1 MQKILVTD
9 SLFIFDTHIETLKN
23 AGYEVE
29 RLDTPTATSAQLIE
43 ALRGKVGYILGGI
56 ELVTDEVLVTTN
68 ELKAIAFTGADYKSF
83 IPGWKTAQEKG
94 IMIADA
100 PGANAFA
107 VAEFALAT
115 SLSMQRNLFELGRTG
130 EKKFE
135 STRSLQGAT
144 IGVVGAG
151 NIGTKIAKMVGAFS
165 PKEVLYYSRTEKEE
179 MNATF
184 TTLTDLCSKADVL
197 FVAIPDS
204 SGKVFNSEIIGKLKN
219 DCLFICVSPSVVEYE
234 PLLKRLQEGTLRAAV
249 DCPAPS
255 EAFNKLPL
263 SVWFNP
269 NDHTAYNTHIAN
281 SIASDMGVAS
291 IINMLTTG
299 EDKYRV
305 L

>member
-1 MQKILVTD
+1 
-9 SLFIFDTHIETLKN
+9 
-23 AGYEVE
+23 
-29 RLDTPTATSAQLIE
+29 
-43 ALRGKVGYILGGI
+43 
-56 ELVTDEVLVTTN
+56 
-68 ELKAIAFTGADYKSF
+68 
-83 IPGWKTAQEKG
+83 
-94 IMIADA
+94 
-100 PGANAFA
+100 
-107 VAEFALAT
+107 
-115 SLSMQRNLFELGRTG
+115 
-130 EKKFE
+130 
-135 STRSLQGAT
+135 
-144 IGVVGAG
+144 
-151 NIGTKIAKMVGAFS
+151 
-165 PKEVLYYSRTEKEE
+165 

-184 TTLTDLCSKADVL
+184 TTLTDLCSKADVM

-204 SGKVFNSEIIGKLKN
+204 SGKIFNSEIISKLKN